1 MGCAWNAVGSR
12 PEPRLASDL
21 LGLSESTMKDREKRQ
36 LIRGIAREGEIDEI
50 DAVVAV
56 RAGRQSDTVSGSM
69 FTSDRV

>member
-1 MGCAWNAVGSR
+1 
-12 PEPRLASDL
+12 
-21 LGLSESTMKDREKRQ
+21 MKDREKRQ

-50 DAVVAV
+50 DAVMAV